1 MSTSSR
7 VRFRTVPVSSVSS
20 ALSSSVMR
28 SSDGFLARQSMYSSN
43 MPLPRKSPV
52 GTYSSPSSILRPS
65 SSVSRMA
72 SWSCSGMPSSMPI
85 TRIGIW
91 APRSPMKSKPPLP
104 TSGSR
109 LRAQNSR
116 TWPSRASIFLGVK
129 TRDITLR
136 WMSWMGGSSMRT
148 MPGGISMPA
157 LMSSRVE
164 PLPDRYVSQS
174 TRPFSTSSNRLSA

>member
-1 MSTSSR
+1 
-7 VRFRTVPVSSVSS
+7 
-20 ALSSSVMR
+20 
-28 SSDGFLARQSMYSSN
+28 
-43 MPLPRKSPV
+43 
-52 GTYSSPSSILRPS
+52 
-65 SSVSRMA
+65 MA

-85 TRIGIW
+85 TRMGIW
-91 APRSPMKSKPPLP
+91 APRSAMKSNPPLP

-116 TWPSRASIFLGVK
+116 TWPSRASIFLGVN

-136 WMSWMGGSSMRT
+136 WMSWMGGSSKRT

-157 LMSSRVE
+157 LMSSRME

-174 TRPFSTSSNRLSA
+174 TRPFSTSSKRLSAQKSCLSLYQSGASSRIRRQTEYGSTSISVSYGS